1 VDITTK
7 SNGMTAPGVSA
18 KKIYKGVLTAICL
31 LAFSATAVIADWKV
45 IADFEDREAE
55 KLTDW
60 SVEQGDGAFEPII
73 EVVNP
78 EGDGNGSQGCLE
90 LKFKSPGTWS
100 KANYKFP
107 LDVQIGEEYASKS
120 IKFLLKGDGTEQ
132 AFNLRL
138 MESTLC
144 QAHPS
149 HASLVY
155 IPSIPLADDTWQEI
169 VFELAPDV
177 FVPHPDHSDGNDDL
191 DWPIVGL
198 VIGVSSATTTFYV
211 DEIKVGEGEEEKAVS
226 FSVKLAV
233 AWGKIKTNAE

>member
-1 VDITTK
+1 MDIIVT
-7 SNGMTAPGVSA
+7 SNRMIVSRVSA
-18 KKIYKGVLTAICL
+18 KKICRGVLTAICL
-31 LAFSATAVIADWKV
+31 LAFSATAAIADWKA

-55 KLTDW
+55 NLTGW

-90 LKFKSPGTWS
+90 LEFESPGTWS

-107 LDVQIGEEYASKS
+107 LDVQIGEEYASKD
-120 IKFLLKGDGTEQ
+120 IKFLLKGDGTSQ
-132 AFNLRL
+132 VFNLRL
-138 MESTLC
+138 MESSFC

-155 IPSIPLADDTWQEI
+155 IPSIPLADDTWQET
-169 VFELAPDV
+169 VFELAPEV

-211 DEIKVGEGEEEKAVS
+211 DEIKVGEGEEVKAVS
-226 FSVKLAV
+226 SSGKLAIT
-233 AWGKIKTNAE
+233 WGRVKGIY